1 MFSLKFVQ
9 ANIFLFVSRYFALI
23 QFFSARAF
31 SQLFHTKIA
40 HRHSTLPKPGA
51 RIFHF
56 SLHIDIIIFITGGQD
71 HAPFLPSRRR
81 RRHHQGGGHL
91 APRFSPFIA
100 ATRASTGRVIFFWTN
115 GVCVQVGVRSPV
127 WTTVQ
132 RVLNFLKIS
141 FFFI

>member
-56 SLHIDIIIFITGGQD
+56 SLHIDIIIFITGAQD
-71 HAPFLPSRRR
+71 HAPFLPGRRR
-81 RRHHQGGGHL
+81 RRRHQGGGHL
-91 APRFSPFIA
+91 APRFAPFIA
-100 ATRASTGRVIFFWTN
+100 TTRASTGRVIFSGQAGSVFRL
-115 GVCVQVGVRSPV
+115 GSVVQCG
-127 WTTVQ
+127 Q
-132 RVLNFLKIS
+132 RYKEC
-141 FFFI
+141 